1 VTAGRWVVVSG
12 DFTPLG
18 GMDAANWA
26 LARYLATVGRVDV
39 VTHRAWD
46 DLAALPTATVHRVW
60 RPLGKHLL
68 GDPLLDR
75 AGRAVAKRLAAE
87 GARVVVNGGNCRW
100 FDVTWVHYCHA
111 AYAPAAPTGLVRGAK
126 AVVHRRRAVAR
137 ERQVL
142 TAARAVVCNSRL
154 TARHAV
160 ELVGVP
166 EGRVRVVYYGCDPA
180 LFAPPSTS
188 DRAAARREL
197 GLGDRPWAVFVG
209 ALGDSRKGFD
219 TLYTA
224 WKGLCADRAWDAN
237 LAVVGRGADLPA
249 WEARARADGL
259 ADRVRFLGFRPDVP
273 RVLAG
278 CDVMVHP
285 ARYEAYGLGVHEA
298 VCRGLPA
305 VVSAAAGVAER
316 FPTELGDLLLGNPD
330 DAGELADRLRG
341 WRRDLDAWPARVA
354 PVSAALR
361 ARTWDDMS
369 AEFVSAV
376 GGS

>member
-1 VTAGRWVVVSG
+1 VTAGRWVVVAG

-26 LARYLATVGRVDV
+26 LARHLATVGRVDV

-46 DLAALPTATVHRVW
+46 DLAAMPTATVHQVW
-60 RPLGKHLL
+60 RPLGKHVL

-75 AGRAVAKRLAAE
+75 TGRAVARQLTSE

-111 AYAPAAPTGLVRGAK
+111 AYAPAAPAGLVRRTK
-126 AVVHRRRAVAR
+126 AAVHGSRSVAR
-137 ERQVL
+137 EKAVL
-142 TAARAVVCNSRL
+142 SAAKAVVCNSRL

-166 EGRVRVVYYGCDPA
+166 EERVRVVYYGCDPA
-180 LFAPPSTS
+180 ILAPPSPA
-188 DRAAARREL
+188 DRAASRREL
-197 GLGDRPWAVFVG
+197 GFGERPWAVFVG
-209 ALGDSRKGFD
+209 GLGDSRKGFD
-219 TLYTA
+219 TLYAA
-224 WKGLCADRAWDAN
+224 WKQLCGDWTWDAN

-249 WEARARADGL
+249 WEAQARADGL
-259 ADRVRFLGFRPDVP
+259 ADRVRFLGFRKDVP
-273 RVLAG
+273 HVLAG

-305 VVSAAAGVAER
+305 IVSASAGVAER
-316 FPTELGDLLLGNPD
+316 FPAGLGGLLLGNPD
-330 DAGELADRLRG
+330 DAGELADRLRA
-341 WRRDLDAWPARVA
+341 WRRDFDAWPARIA
-354 PVSAALR
+354 PFSAALR

-369 AEFVSAV
+369 SEFVAAV
-376 GGS
+376 RTP